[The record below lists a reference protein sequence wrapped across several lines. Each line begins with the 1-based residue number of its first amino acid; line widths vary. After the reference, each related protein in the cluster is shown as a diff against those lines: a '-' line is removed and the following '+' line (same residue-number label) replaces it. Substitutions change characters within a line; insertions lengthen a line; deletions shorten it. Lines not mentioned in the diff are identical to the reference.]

1 MAQESVFQQIERT
14 KQEIAT
20 SQKRIAILKKQQRA
34 LQEKRLIKAAHKAG
48 MFSVEPS
55 DAALADMFEKLVR
68 SAQSSEKN
76 ERRFKQ

>member
-1 MAQESVFQQIERT
+1 MIG
-14 KQEIAT
+14 EIHGT
-20 SQKRIAILKKQQRA
+20 RVCVQKRIAILKKQQRA
-34 LQEKRLIKAAHKAG
+34 LQEKRLIKAARKAG